1 MGTFGPFLASL
12 NFVSQLTNVFARSV
26 EDRTT
31 TFRFV
36 LLACV
41 VLSLPFLLIALT
53 PVGEILLA
61 SLYHIDGEILQ
72 RTLEYLL
79 YLSPLIFLNGIR
91 QFFLG
96 LLVQSRL
103 TGWVTIL
110 NIAYLCAIILVLVVG
125 YNLQWP
131 PVAALV
137 GAQTAGAVLHLVM
150 LWVVQRRYYQTPREP
165 IQPRATYRALF
176 QFYLPV
182 TTTGVMFA
190 ISRPLLYALMGRTPD
205 ALLSIA
211 AMRVGFDFSFIFQ
224 SAANQ
229 FRHFFVTFGDDRIH
243 EKQLFMMMIATGLTA
258 VMLLIAAT
266 PLSQLVLS
274 GLIGVTGE
282 VLERSIDVVLVMCFI
297 PAIIILRNYFHGMLM
312 HHRKT
317 GGMAMGGILRVV
329 GIYLLASSLLL
340 IDSLNHV
347 TASFVL
353 IAGFGIETLVVIVI
367 WKIINQ
373 TKPQNSP

>member
-1 MGTFGPFLASL
+1 
-12 NFVSQLTNVFARSV
+12 
-26 EDRTT
+26 
-31 TFRFV
+31 
-36 LLACV
+36 
-41 VLSLPFLLIALT
+41 
-53 PVGEILLA
+53 
-61 SLYHIDGEILQ
+61 
-72 RTLEYLL
+72 
-79 YLSPLIFLNGIR
+79 
-91 QFFLG
+91 
-96 LLVQSRL
+96 
-103 TGWVTIL
+103 
-110 NIAYLCAIILVLVVG
+110 
-125 YNLQWP
+125 
-131 PVAALV
+131 
-137 GAQTAGAVLHLVM
+137 
-150 LWVVQRRYYQTPREP
+150 
-165 IQPRATYRALF
+165 
-176 QFYLPV
+176 
-182 TTTGVMFA
+182 
-190 ISRPLLYALMGRTPD
+190 
-205 ALLSIA
+205 
-211 AMRVGFDFSFIFQ
+211 MRVGFYFSFFFQ
-224 SAANQ
+224 RAANH
-229 FRHFFVTFGDDRIH
+229 FRHFFVTFVDDRIH